1 MRMRRS
7 SDGRQ
12 LLLLALAAGALA
24 VILVAAGGRQVTS
37 AAVPGAP
44 VSWQGLVGAP
54 QRPDVAVGQRVFVVL
69 ETPSL
74 ADRVAAA
81 GGRATDR
88 EERRWTRAA
97 LAEQRLLF
105 SRMEVQGIRIEA
117 DYSFARVL
125 SGFSAPLDPRA

>member
-7 SDGRQ
+7 ADGRK
-12 LLLLALAAGALA
+12 LLLLVLVAGALA
-24 VILVAAGGRQVTS
+24 FILAAAGSRQATS
-37 AAVPGAP
+37 AAVLGRN

-54 QRPDVAVGQRVFVVL
+54 QRPDVAVGQRMFVVL
-69 ETPSL
+69 NTPSL

-105 SRMEVQGIRIEA
+105 SRMEVQGIRIEP

-125 SGFSAPLDPRA
+125 SGFSAPL